1 MVDFKSTLLTLGDD
15 AFFELIRN
23 YLGPIKTPFNKHT
36 LIAQLMAFLKKREIQ
51 DRIISLIDEAD
62 AEILTA
68 VWLLD
73 EPSHEDLFAF
83 LEADHSFLELHNH
96 LLNLEDRLLLYRD
109 AERIRLNP
117 ELESRIV
124 SGIVHSSRL
133 FHGTPVKP
141 IAAKRPWIDDPL
153 LVSFFSFL
161 LEAPELYR
169 ADGSLR
175 KRSAT
180 VIARRIPVL
189 MDRISSPDEPDTLQI
204 DFLVEALLGL
214 GLVVEDHARVRPI
227 VHAWHRWTRISP
239 LARLAE
245 IAGAGATPNDGERSD
260 TVLAAEAIIASMP
273 AGVALEPTSVAR
285 LASAATG
292 VPAESA
298 LKTTRAMERI
308 GLLLRNH
315 DSLVKAWPA
324 ETSASPKPL
333 VIQANFELTL
343 PAEVGFVDAL
353 FVAEVGELVRHD
365 RYPRFELTKA
375 RVAAAMRGG
384 LGASHIADRLAQL
397 AEGHL
402 PQNVAISIRTW
413 EEEYESIRLYRGVVL
428 QVQKSRIHAVEHSP
442 AIQQFIVQEL
452 APGTYLMDESDVP
465 ALQEELR
472 EAGVELV
479 PELPP
484 ADPVGLVARQ
494 DAGPAGITGERVER
508 IARLISESAG
518 QSAAALDSNGKLQ
531 DELASALAEKS
542 LPAEQR
548 QELSARIQRK
558 LILSER
564 QLKSGALK
572 AEKTEAKGLDYSG
585 KVRIIEQSLSLGGF
599 LEVIERTAD
608 GSPKRQLVEPS
619 SLRKEGNEL
628 ILEGQ
633 RLPNREAVALPVSKL
648 GLVRRLRAT
657 LFKRE
662 PTD

>member
-1 MVDFKSTLLTLGDD
+1 MADFKSTLLTLADD

-23 YLGPIKTPFNKHT
+23 YLGPIKTPFNKHD
-36 LIAQLMAFLKKREIQ
+36 LIARLIALLRKNETQN
-51 DRIISLIDEAD
+51 RIISLIDEAD

-83 LEADHSFLELHNH
+83 LGPDHSFLELHNH

-109 AERIRLNP
+109 AGRIRLNP
-117 ELESRIV
+117 DLKPRMV
-124 SGIVHSSRL
+124 NGIIHPSRL
-133 FHGTPVKP
+133 FRGTRVKP
-141 IAAKRPWIDDPL
+141 GGAGQTWVDDTL
-153 LVSFFSFL
+153 LISFFSFL
-161 LEAPELYR
+161 LEEPELYR

-175 KRSAT
+175 KRSART
-180 VIARRIPVL
+180 IAQRMPVL
-189 MDRISSPDEPDTLQI
+189 NARISAPDEPEILRI
-204 DFLVEALLGL
+204 DFLTDALLGL
-214 GLVVEDHARVRPI
+214 GLVVEDHSRVRPNI
-227 VHAWHRWTRISP
+227 HAWHRWTRVSS
-239 LARLAE
+239 LTRLAE
-245 IAGAGATPNDGERSD
+245 IAGAGATANEGERSD
-260 TVLAAEAIIASMP
+260 TVLAAEAIVASMP
-273 AGVALEPTSVAR
+273 AGLALDPPSVAR

-298 LKTTRAMERI
+298 LKVMRSMERM
-308 GLLLRNH
+308 GLLLKNSG
-315 DSLVKAWPA
+315 SLVKAWPA
-324 ETSASPKPL
+324 EIAASPKPL

-343 PAEVGFVDAL
+343 PAEVEFADAL
-353 FVAEVGELVRHD
+353 FVAEVSELVRHD
-365 RYPRFELTKA
+365 RYPRFELTKE

-384 LGASHIADRLAQL
+384 LGASHLEDRLTRLTQDL
-397 AEGHL
+397 L

-428 QVQKSRIHAVEHSP
+428 QVKEGRRHSVEHSP
-442 AIQQFIVQEL
+442 AIRQLIVHEL
-452 APGTYLMDESDVP
+452 APGTYLVDESDVP
-465 ALQEELR
+465 ALQEGLR

-484 ADPVGLVARQ
+484 ADPAGLVAWQ
-494 DAGPAGITGERVER
+494 DAGPSSATGERVAR
-508 IARLISESAG
+508 IARLISESAD
-518 QSAAALDSNGKLQ
+518 QSLCTLNSSGKLQ
-531 DELASALAEKS
+531 DELTSALAERS

-548 QELSARIQRK
+548 QELSTRIQRK

-608 GSPKRQLVEPS
+608 GSPQRRLVEPS
-619 SLRKEGNEL
+619 TLRKEGSEL

-633 RLPNREAVALPVSKL
+633 ELPNRVQVQLPVSKL

-657 LFKRE
+657 LFKRQ

>member
-1 MVDFKSTLLTLGDD
+1 MADFKSTLLTLGDD

-36 LIAQLMAFLKKREIQ
+36 LIAQLMAFLRKDKIQ
-51 DRIISLIDEAD
+51 DRIISLIDEED

-73 EPSHEDLFAF
+73 EPSHDDLFAF
-83 LEADHSFLELHNH
+83 LEPDHSFLGLHSH

-109 AERIRLNP
+109 AEYIRLNP
-117 ELESRIV
+117 ELEPRILND
-124 SGIVHSSRL
+124 IVHPSRL
-133 FHGTPVKP
+133 FHGKHVKRVNGEP
-141 IAAKRPWIDDPL
+141 SWIDDTL

-161 LEAPELYR
+161 LEKPELYR

-175 KRSAT
+175 KRSAAA
-180 VIARRIPVL
+180 IARRIPVL
-189 MDRISSPDEPDTLQI
+189 MERISSPDQPATLRI

-214 GLVVEDHARVRPI
+214 GLLVEEGTRLRPI
-227 VHAWHRWTRISP
+227 VHSWRRWTCVSP
-239 LARLAE
+239 LARLAQ

-260 TVLAAEAIIASMP
+260 TVLATEAIVASLP
-273 AGVALEPTSVAR
+273 TGLALDPSSVAR
-285 LASAATG
+285 LAAAATG

-298 LKTTRAMERI
+298 LKAIRSMERM
-308 GLLLRNH
+308 GLLRRNG
-315 DSLVKAWPA
+315 SLLVKAWPV
-324 ETSASPKPL
+324 ETSRSPKPL

-343 PAEVGFVDAL
+343 PAEVEFVDAL

-365 RYPRFELTKA
+365 RYPRFELTKE

-384 LGASHIADRLAQL
+384 LGASRIADKLAQL
-397 AEGHL
+397 ADDHL

-413 EEEYESIRLYRGVVL
+413 EEEYESLRLYRGVVL
-428 QVQKSRIHAVEHSP
+428 QVQESRRHTVEHSP
-442 AIQQFIVQEL
+442 AIRRFIVQEL
-452 APGTYLMDESDVP
+452 APGTYLVDESDVP
-465 ALQEELR
+465 ALQEGLR
-472 EAGVELV
+472 EAGVQLV

-484 ADPVGLVARQ
+484 ADPAGLAAWQ
-494 DAGPAGITGERVER
+494 DIGPSSATGERVAR
-508 IARLISESAG
+508 IARLISESVE
-518 QSAAALDSNGKLQ
+518 QPAAPLDSSGGLQ
-531 DELASALAEKS
+531 DELASALAERS

-548 QELSARIQRK
+548 RELAARIQHK

-585 KVRIIEQSLSLGGF
+585 KVRIIEQSLSTGGF

-608 GSPKRQLVEPS
+608 GTPKRRLVEPS
-619 SLRKEGNEL
+619 SLRKEGGEL

-633 RLPNREAVALPVSKL
+633 ELPNRVKVELPVSKL

-657 LFKRE
+657 LFRRR